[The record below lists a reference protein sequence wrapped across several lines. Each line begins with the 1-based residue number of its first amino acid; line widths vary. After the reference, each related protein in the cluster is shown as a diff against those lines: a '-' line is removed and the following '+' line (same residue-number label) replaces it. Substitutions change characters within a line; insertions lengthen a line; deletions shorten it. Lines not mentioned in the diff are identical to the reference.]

1 MDGIGKEDPASAV
14 DDTIRRLIELH
25 ADKAYAI
32 AFRMTG
38 NAADAGDLAQE
49 AFLRAMKYHHSY
61 DQGLPFEGWIYQ
73 IIRNIYLGSLER
85 EARRRSVPLS
95 HSLHED
101 SLTLEEVLPDPAPG
115 PERAA
120 ETAGTG
126 AEVRAAL
133 ETLSPPLKMAVV
145 LVDLEGVEREDAA
158 RALGCSISALDVR
171 LHRARA
177 ALRKKFEERQ

>member
-1 MDGIGKEDPASAV
+1 MDGIRKEDPASAV

-61 DQGLPFEGWIYQ
+61 NQGLPFEGWIYQ

-95 HSLHED
+95 
-101 SLTLEEVLPDPAPG
+101 TPFTRTPDPGRSPARSRPG

-126 AEVRAAL
+126 AEVR
-133 ETLSPPLKMAVV
+133 PPWKP
-145 LVDLEGVEREDAA
+145 
-158 RALGCSISALDVR
+158 
-171 LHRARA
+171 
-177 ALRKKFEERQ
+177 